1 MITRFHLLL
10 GIFSIPIT
18 IALDWMLS
26 ELVNVSKEASPFV
39 SEFSGLMLIERSLA
53 SFGTIGEGATFT
65 TTGTREVGSTFSQ
78 TIEAFMSLGS
88 SITYVSGT
96 IKAHSS

>member
-1 MITRFHLLL
+1 L

-26 ELVNVSKEASPFV
+26 ELVNVSKEASPLV
-39 SEFSGLMLIERSLA
+39 SEFSGLTLIESSLA
-53 SFGTIGEGATFT
+53 SLGTISEGASCTK
-65 TTGTREVGSTFSQ
+65 TGTRELGSTFSL
-78 TIEAFMSLGS
+78 TAVAFMSVDSSGG